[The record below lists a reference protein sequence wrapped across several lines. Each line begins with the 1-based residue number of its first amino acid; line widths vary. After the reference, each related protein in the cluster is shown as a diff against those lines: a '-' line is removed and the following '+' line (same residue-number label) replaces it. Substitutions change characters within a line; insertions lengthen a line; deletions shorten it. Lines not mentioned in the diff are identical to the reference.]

1 LHLACM
7 SEQVFSK
14 EFWRL
19 GHRRPWWQW
28 NVITLFVPLFLLV
41 WMRELLRLT
50 QPATWLMSLA
60 VLTAWFLAPMLFIQA
75 PEDERA
81 IAGAEPGAPPADGLH
96 FGYLLA
102 SAAMFGCVLVV
113 GGAAAGAFSV
123 LAAMLY
129 AAAVKR
135 DS

>member
-1 LHLACM
+1 M
-7 SEQVFSK
+7 SEEVFSK

-19 GHRRPWWQW
+19 GHRRRWWQW

-60 VLTAWFLAPMLFIQA
+60 VLTAWFLAPMLLIQA
-75 PEDERA
+75 PENGGG
-81 IAGAEPGAPPADGLH
+81 IAGSKADAPPADGLR

-102 SAAMFGCVLVV
+102 SATMFGCVLLV

-135 DS
+135 DR